1 MLTSSQW
8 PGVLRF
14 VSKHRTYVFV
24 LAIGYTLLS
33 VFCLWFV
40 TLWKSTFPW
49 PPPPTPQKLL
59 PLNPHSPSEFPM
71 ICCGEG
77 GGGVWIFSETTRSFL
92 QYLVCIA
99 LSPANLISSCVSGCK
114 DAKKVSFTAGHSR
127 SCNYHVSG
135 SYVCIKFPSWGR
147 CTFWPQNV

>member
-24 LAIGYTLLS
+24 LMISYTLLS
-33 VFCLWFV
+33 VFV
-40 TLWKSTFPW
+40 TVFSHPLEKYFPMT
-49 PPPPTPQKLL
+49 PPPPSPRKLL
-59 PLNPHSPSEFPM
+59 PLNPPSPLEFPM
-71 ICCGEG
+71 IFCG
-77 GGGVWIFSETTRSFL
+77 GGGVWIFSGTTHSFL
-92 QYLVCIA
+92 QYLVCIT

-127 SCNYHVSG
+127 SCD
-135 SYVCIKFPSWGR
+135 
-147 CTFWPQNV
+147 

>member
-33 VFCLWFV
+33 VFCSWFV

-49 PPPPTPQKLL
+49 TPPPTPQKLL
-59 PLNPHSPSEFPM
+59 PLNPPSPSEFPV
-71 ICCGEG
+71 IFRG
-77 GGGVWIFSETTRSFL
+77 GGGVWIFSGTTHSFL

-127 SCNYHVSG
+127 SCNYHVSD
-135 SYVCIKFPSWGR
+135 SYVCKKFPSWGR